1 MTFRCAASAIAKT
14 GFAKV
19 WREVAPGEDMT
30 LTKDADA
37 RVIVAIKAA
46 GAEAQ
51 HWPDTLDEI
60 ARLLDARFAA
70 LLFEDR
76 CSALLELKHSTRAE
90 KAWIVEYLRNH
101 RKLDPVKARVLA
113 EIGVGRAFSS
123 EDFVSLEEL
132 HQSGAYQR
140 WMAPFGLADM
150 IGGVIHRSETGVCL
164 FVAFRDEAAGLA
176 DIEAKR
182 RLDAL
187 LPHLATAI
195 ARHKP
200 ASDTSALVELFAELT
215 SPVLVVDSR
224 MRVVHRNRSADE
236 MLGEGDA
243 LAIYGNTLTVRDPH
257 AKEALERALAQIGGA
272 DAEAFAIMVKRGE
285 SRCCVMHVL
294 PLSKGLSAL
303 FMRRL
308 ALNSSESGEVAAGV
322 FGLTAR
328 ESSVLLAIAEVGG
341 VPATARALGLSEGT
355 VKGYLKSIFQKTGA
369 TRQADLV
376 KLVLALESPFRAPER
391 HPLPTETLFSASP
404 APLERRRSAS

>member
-1 MTFRCAASAIAKT
+1 
-14 GFAKV
+14 
-19 WREVAPGEDMT
+19 
-30 LTKDADA
+30 
-37 RVIVAIKAA
+37 
-46 GAEAQ
+46 
-51 HWPDTLDEI
+51 
-60 ARLLDARFAA
+60 
-70 LLFEDR
+70 
-76 CSALLELKHSTRAE
+76 
-90 KAWIVEYLRNH
+90 
-101 RKLDPVKARVLA
+101 
-113 EIGVGRAFSS
+113 
-123 EDFVSLEEL
+123 
-132 HQSGAYQR
+132 
-140 WMAPFGLADM
+140 
-150 IGGVIHRSETGVCL
+150 
-164 FVAFRDEAAGLA
+164 
-176 DIEAKR
+176 
-182 RLDAL
+182 
-187 LPHLATAI
+187 
-195 ARHKP
+195 
-200 ASDTSALVELFAELT
+200 
-215 SPVLVVDSR
+215 
-224 MRVVHRNRSADE
+224 
-236 MLGEGDA
+236 
-243 LAIYGNTLTVRDPH
+243 VRDPH

-391 HPLPTETLFSASP
+391 HALPTETLLSASP

>member
-1 MTFRCAASAIAKT
+1 MTS
-14 GFAKV
+14 
-19 WREVAPGEDMT
+19 
-30 LTKDADA
+30 TKDADA
-37 RVIVAIKAA
+37 RVIAAIKAA
-46 GAEAQ
+46 GDEAQ
-51 HWPDTLDEI
+51 HWPHALDEI
-60 ARLLDARFAA
+60 ARLLNVRFAA

-123 EDFVSLEEL
+123 EDFVSLDEL

-140 WMAPFGLADM
+140 WMAPFGLSDM

-164 FVAFRDEAAGLA
+164 FVAFRDQAAGLA
-176 DIEAKR
+176 DADAKA

-187 LPHLATAI
+187 LPHLAKAI

-200 ASDTSALVELFAELT
+200 ASDTSALVELFEELT

-224 MRVVHRNRSADE
+224 MRIVHRNRSADE

-243 LAIYGNTLTVRDPH
+243 LAISGDTLTLRDPR
-257 AKEALERALAQIGGA
+257 AKEALERALARIGDA

-303 FMRRL
+303 FLRRL
-308 ALNSSESGEVAAGV
+308 ALNSSEGGAVAAGV

-391 HPLPTETLFSASP
+391 HPLPTETLLSASP

>member
-1 MTFRCAASAIAKT
+1 MTS
-14 GFAKV
+14 
-19 WREVAPGEDMT
+19 
-30 LTKDADA
+30 TKDADA

-51 HWPDTLDEI
+51 HWPDALDEI
-60 ARLLDARFAA
+60 ARFLDARFAA

-90 KAWIVEYLRNH
+90 KARIVEYLHNH
-101 RKLDPVKARVLA
+101 RRLDPIMARVLA
-113 EIGVGRAFSS
+113 EIGVGRAFST
-123 EDFVSLEEL
+123 EDFISRDEL

-140 WMAPFGLADM
+140 WMAPFGLADI
-150 IGGVIHRSETGVCL
+150 IGGVIHRSEMGVCL
-164 FVAFRDEAAGLA
+164 FVAFRDDSAGLA

-200 ASDTSALVELFAELT
+200 APDTSALVELFEELT

-243 LAIYGNTLTVRDPH
+243 LAICGETLTLCDPR
-257 AKEALERALAQIGGA
+257 AKEALERALARIGGP
-272 DAEAFAIMVKRGE
+272 DAETFAIMVKRGE

-294 PLSKGLSAL
+294 PLSNGLTAL
-303 FMRRL
+303 FLRRL
-308 ALNSSESGEVAAGV
+308 ALNSSEGEGGAVAAGV

-369 TRQADLV
+369 SRQADLV
-376 KLVLALESPFRAPER
+376 RLALALESPFRAPER
-391 HPLPTETLFSASP
+391 HSLPA
-404 APLERRRSAS
+404 

>member
-14 GFAKV
+14 GFAKM

-30 LTKDADA
+30 STKDADA

-51 HWPDTLDEI
+51 HWPHALDEI

-101 RKLDPVKARVLA
+101 RKLDPIKARVLA
-113 EIGVGRAFSS
+113 EIGVGRAFSA
-123 EDFVSLEEL
+123 EDFVSRDEL
-132 HQSGAYQR
+132 HHSGAYQR

-164 FVAFRDEAAGLA
+164 FVAFRDETAGLD

-182 RLDAL
+182 RLEAL
-187 LPHLATAI
+187 LPHLANAI

-200 ASDTSALVELFAELT
+200 ASDASAIVELFEELT

-243 LAIYGNTLTVRDPH
+243 LAICGETLTLRDPR
-257 AKEALERALAQIGGA
+257 AKEALERALARIGGA

-303 FMRRL
+303 FLRRF

-369 TRQADLV
+369 SRQADLV
-376 KLVLALESPFRAPER
+376 RLVLALELPFRAPER
-391 HPLPTETLFSASP
+391 HSLPA
-404 APLERRRSAS
+404 

>member
-1 MTFRCAASAIAKT
+1 MTS
-14 GFAKV
+14 
-19 WREVAPGEDMT
+19 
-30 LTKDADA
+30 TKDADA
-37 RVIVAIKAA
+37 RAIVAIKAA

-51 HWPDTLDEI
+51 HWPDALDEI
-60 ARLLDARFAA
+60 ARFLDARFAA

-123 EDFVSLEEL
+123 EDFVSRDEL
-132 HQSGAYQR
+132 HRSGAYQR

-164 FVAFRDEAAGLA
+164 FVAFRDDSAGLA
-176 DIEAKR
+176 DIEAKG

-187 LPHLATAI
+187 LPHLAKAI

-200 ASDTSALVELFAELT
+200 APDTSALVELFEELT

-243 LAIYGNTLTVRDPH
+243 LAICGETLTLRDPR
-257 AKEALERALAQIGGA
+257 AKEALERALARIGGA

-303 FMRRL
+303 FLRRL
-308 ALNSSESGEVAAGV
+308 ALNSSEGGAVAAGV

-369 TRQADLV
+369 SRQADLV

-391 HPLPTETLFSASP
+391 HPLPTETLLSASP